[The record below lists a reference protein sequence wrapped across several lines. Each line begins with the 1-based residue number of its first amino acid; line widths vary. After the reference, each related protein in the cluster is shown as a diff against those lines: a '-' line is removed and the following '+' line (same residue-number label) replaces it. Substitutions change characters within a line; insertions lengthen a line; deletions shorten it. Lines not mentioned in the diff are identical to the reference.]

1 MAINRDI
8 KYINRDFGNLRQN
21 LINYSKTY
29 FPYINRDFGNLRQ
42 NLINY
47 SKTYFPTT
55 YNDFTESSPGMM
67 FMELSAYVGDVLSF
81 YQDNQFQETFLQ
93 YAREAKNL
101 YDLAYMMGYKPKTT
115 GVALVDIDFYQ
126 TVPSLS
132 NEPDYNYALLISEN
146 SQVTTP
152 SGVKFL
158 VEDPVDFDT
167 SSSSDPTTV
176 SIYEQDGTN
185 INSFLLKKT
194 RKAISAAI
202 NETTFSFSSPQ
213 EFATRSITA
222 NNIIGI
228 LDIVDS
234 DGNVWYE
241 VPYLGQEMVYN
252 SIKNTNTND
261 PNFSSQEGDSPYLL
275 KLKQVSRRFATRFQ
289 SPTTLQIQFGAGT
302 SSDTNEEVTP
312 NADNVG
318 LGLPFEKDKLTAAYS
333 PQNFIFTDTY
343 GIAPS
348 NTTLTVR
355 YLTGGGA
362 TANVSAGSLTTL
374 TDSTVEFQVAG
385 LVSNLADDTF
395 NSLQVT
401 NPLAASGGSDGD
413 TNEEIRQNA
422 ISNFST
428 QLRSVTQDDYLV
440 RSLAMP
446 PKYGVVSKAYI
457 EQTKLNTLLPGE
469 IPSTLSLYVL
479 SANAENNL
487 TLAGSA
493 LKQNLQTYLS
503 QYRVIGDSINIKDA
517 FIVNIGVDFEI
528 TVRPNFNSNE
538 VLRKCL
544 TELKAYFNIDKWQ
557 INEPIQVSELFLLLD
572 KVQGVQTVKNVFIT
586 NKVGESLG
594 YSKYAY
600 DIPGAT
606 LNGVIY
612 PSIDPMI
619 FEVKYPNSDIKGK
632 TVNM

>member
-8 KYINRDFGNLRQN
+8 K
-21 LINYSKTY
+21 
-29 FPYINRDFGNLRQ
+29 YINRDFGNLRQ

-126 TVPSLS
+126 TVPPLS

-167 SSSSDPTTV
+167 SSSLDPTTV

-557 INEPIQVSELFLLLD
+557 INEPIQISELFLLLD
-572 KVQGVQTVKNVFIT
+572 KIQGVQTVKNVFIT

-606 LNGVIY
+606 LNSVIY

>member
-8 KYINRDFGNLRQN
+8 K
-21 LINYSKTY
+21 
-29 FPYINRDFGNLRQ
+29 YINRDFGNLRQ

-126 TVPSLS
+126 TVPASGS
-132 NEPDYNYALLISEN
+132 GANIVPDYNYALLISEN

-167 SSSSDPTTV
+167 SSSLDPTTV

-241 VPYLGQEMVYN
+241 VPYLGQEMVYD

-469 IPSTLSLYVL
+469 IPSTLSLYIL

-557 INEPIQVSELFLLLD
+557 INEPIQISELFLLLD
-572 KVQGVQTVKNVFIT
+572 KIQGVQTVKNVFIT

>member
-8 KYINRDFGNLRQN
+8 K
-21 LINYSKTY
+21 
-29 FPYINRDFGNLRQ
+29 YINRDFGNLRQ

-67 FMELSAYVGDVLSF
+67 FMELSSYVGDVLSF

-126 TVPSLS
+126 TVPALS

-252 SIKNTNTND
+252 SIKNTNAND

-503 QYRVIGDSINIKDA
+503 QYRVIGDSINIKDT

-557 INEPIQVSELFLLLD
+557 INEPIQISELFLLLD
-572 KVQGVQTVKNVFIT
+572 KIQGVQTVKNVFIT